1 MSDKDM
7 ITVDDKEYDVAELT
21 QEQQVFLAQL
31 RNINNK
37 MNMLRMDIDQMQAA
51 YNTFSNAL
59 SASLKQEVE
68 EETKQ

>member
-7 ITVDDKEYDVAELT
+7 ITIDDKEYDVAELT